1 MDGVSELSRKVFV
14 VGSGMSNV
22 GRLYERPLRDLA
34 SEALFKAVDDA
45 GNVVPEYLVV
55 GNMLS
60 SQVEQENLASL
71 IADYCGLRGIS
82 GFKIEAACGSGGA
95 ALIVGYSLISA
106 GLADVVAVV
115 GIEKLSERT
124 TPEVTRGLAYAADAD
139 FEIPYGIS
147 FSGLNALVMRYYMN
161 KYDVKREE
169 MSAWPV
175 LMHENGYYN
184 PYAHLRMKI
193 THEDVIKSPVIADPI
208 RLLDSC
214 PMSDG
219 AAAVI
224 LASEDVA
231 KKYNDTP
238 ILIAGVGNAL
248 DSTDISSRF
257 ELDSFLASRLSAERA
272 FRAAKLTP
280 KDIDVAELH
289 DAYSINGVITLEDV
303 GFAPKG
309 MGAKLISEG
318 RFRPGDKPTINP
330 SGGLK
335 SRGHPVGATGVYQV
349 CEVVMQLRGEF
360 PGVKVGGEVGL
371 TQNIGGVGSN
381 ITTIILRR

>member
-1 MDGVSELSRKVFV
+1 MFRKVFV

-22 GRLYERPLRDLA
+22 GRFYERPLRDLA
-34 SEALFKAVDDA
+34 GEALFKAIDDA
-45 GNVVPEYLVV
+45 SNVVPEFIVV
-55 GNMLS
+55 SNMLS
-60 SQVEQENLASL
+60 SQAEQENLASL
-71 IADYCGLRGIS
+71 VADYCGLRGTS
-82 GFKIEAACGSGGA
+82 GFKVEAACGSGGA
-95 ALIVGYSLISA
+95 ALVAGYALISS
-106 GLADVVAVV
+106 GLANVVAVV
-115 GIEKLSERT
+115 GVEKLSERT
-124 TPEVTRGLAYAADAD
+124 TPEVARGLAYAADAD

-147 FSGLNALVMRYYMN
+147 FSGLNALIMRYYMN
-161 KYDVKREE
+161 KYNVGRDD
-169 MSAWPV
+169 MSAWPI

-184 PYAHLRMKI
+184 PYAHLKMKI
-193 THEDVIKSPVIADPI
+193 TAEDVVKSPIIADPI

-224 LASEDVA
+224 LASEEVA

-238 ILIAGVGNAL
+238 VLIAGIGNAL

-272 FRAAKLTP
+272 FKMAKLSP
-280 KDIDVAELH
+280 KDVDVAELH

-309 MGAKLISEG
+309 MGAKLVAEG
-318 RFRPGDKPTINP
+318 RFKPGDKPSVNP

-349 CEVVMQLRGEF
+349 CEVVMQLRGDF

>member
-1 MDGVSELSRKVFV
+1 VVAIVFRKVFV

-22 GRLYERPLRDLA
+22 GRFYERPLRDLA
-34 SEALFKAVDDA
+34 GEALFKAIDDA
-45 GNVVPEYLVV
+45 SNVVPEFIVV
-55 GNMLS
+55 SNMLS
-60 SQVEQENLASL
+60 SQAEQENLASL
-71 IADYCGLRGIS
+71 VADYCGLRGTS
-82 GFKIEAACGSGGA
+82 GFKVEAACGSGGA
-95 ALIVGYSLISA
+95 ALVAGYALISS
-106 GLADVVAVV
+106 GLANVVAVV
-115 GIEKLSERT
+115 GVEKLSERT
-124 TPEVTRGLAYAADAD
+124 TPEVARGLAYAADAD

-147 FSGLNALVMRYYMN
+147 FSGLNALIMRYYMN
-161 KYDVKREE
+161 KYNVGRDD
-169 MSAWPV
+169 MSAWPI

-184 PYAHLRMKI
+184 PYAHLKMKI
-193 THEDVIKSPVIADPI
+193 TAEDVVKSPIIADPI

-238 ILIAGVGNAL
+238 VLIAGIGNAL

-272 FRAAKLTP
+272 FKMAKLSP
-280 KDIDVAELH
+280 KDVDVAELH

-309 MGAKLISEG
+309 MGAKLVAEG
-318 RFRPGDKPTINP
+318 RFKPGDKPSVNP

-349 CEVVMQLRGEF
+349 CEVVMQLRGDF

>member
-1 MDGVSELSRKVFV
+1 MFRKVFV

-22 GRLYERPLRDLA
+22 GRFYERPLRDLA
-34 SEALFKAVDDA
+34 GEALFKAIDDA
-45 GNVVPEYLVV
+45 SNVVPEFIVV
-55 GNMLS
+55 SNMLS
-60 SQVEQENLASL
+60 SQAEQENLASL
-71 IADYCGLRGIS
+71 VADYCGLRGTS
-82 GFKIEAACGSGGA
+82 GFKVEAACGSGGA
-95 ALIVGYSLISA
+95 ALVAGYALISS
-106 GLADVVAVV
+106 GLANVVAVV
-115 GIEKLSERT
+115 GVEKLSERT
-124 TPEVTRGLAYAADAD
+124 TPEVARGLAYAADAD

-147 FSGLNALVMRYYMN
+147 FSGLNALIMRYYMN
-161 KYDVKREE
+161 KYNVGRDD
-169 MSAWPV
+169 MSAWPI

-184 PYAHLRMKI
+184 PYAHLKMKI
-193 THEDVIKSPVIADPI
+193 TAEDVVKSPIIADPI

-238 ILIAGVGNAL
+238 VLIAGIGNAL

-272 FRAAKLTP
+272 FKMAKLSP
-280 KDIDVAELH
+280 KDVDVAELH

-309 MGAKLISEG
+309 MGAKLVAEG
-318 RFRPGDKPTINP
+318 RFKPGDKPSVNP

-349 CEVVMQLRGEF
+349 CEVVMQLRGDF

>member
-1 MDGVSELSRKVFV
+1 MFRKVFV

-22 GRLYERPLRDLA
+22 GRFYERPLRDLA
-34 SEALFKAVDDA
+34 GEALFKAVDDA
-45 GNVVPEYLVV
+45 RNVMPEFIVV
-55 GNMLS
+55 SNMLS
-60 SQVEQENLASL
+60 SQAEQENLASL
-71 IADYCGLRGIS
+71 IADYCGLRSTS
-82 GFKIEAACGSGGA
+82 GFKVEAACGSGGA
-95 ALIVGYSLISA
+95 ALVAGYALISS

-115 GIEKLSERT
+115 GVEKLSERT
-124 TPEVTRGLAYAADAD
+124 TPEVARGLAYAADAD

-147 FSGLNALVMRYYMN
+147 FSGLNALIMRYYMS
-161 KYDVKREE
+161 KYNVRRDD
-169 MSAWPV
+169 MSSWPV

-184 PYAHLRMKI
+184 PYAHLKMKI
-193 THEDVIKSPVIADPI
+193 TAEDVVKSPIIADPI

-238 ILIAGVGNAL
+238 VMIAGVGNAL

-272 FRAAKLTP
+272 FKTAKLSP
-280 KDIDVAELH
+280 KDVDVVELH

-309 MGAKLISEG
+309 MGAKLIAEG
-318 RFRPGDKPTINP
+318 RFRPGDKPSINP

-349 CEVVMQLRGEF
+349 CEVVMQLRGDF

-381 ITTIILRR
+381 ITTLILRR

>member
-1 MDGVSELSRKVFV
+1 MVAIVFRKVFV

-22 GRLYERPLRDLA
+22 GRFYERPLRDLA
-34 SEALFKAVDDA
+34 GEALFKAIDDA
-45 GNVVPEYLVV
+45 SNVVPEFIVV
-55 GNMLS
+55 SNMLS
-60 SQVEQENLASL
+60 SQAEQENLASL
-71 IADYCGLRGIS
+71 VADYCGLRGTS
-82 GFKIEAACGSGGA
+82 GFKVEAACGSGGA
-95 ALIVGYSLISA
+95 ALVAGYALISS
-106 GLADVVAVV
+106 GLANVVAVV
-115 GIEKLSERT
+115 GVEKLSERT
-124 TPEVTRGLAYAADAD
+124 TPEVARGLAYAADAD

-147 FSGLNALVMRYYMN
+147 FSGLNALIMRYYMN
-161 KYDVKREE
+161 KYNVGRDD
-169 MSAWPV
+169 MSAWPI

-184 PYAHLRMKI
+184 PYAHLKMKI
-193 THEDVIKSPVIADPI
+193 TAEDVVKSPIIADPI

-238 ILIAGVGNAL
+238 VLIAGIGNAL

-272 FRAAKLTP
+272 FKMAKLSP
-280 KDIDVAELH
+280 KDVDVAELH

-309 MGAKLISEG
+309 MGAKLVAEG
-318 RFRPGDKPTINP
+318 RFKPGDKPSVNP

-349 CEVVMQLRGEF
+349 CEVVMQLRGDF

>member
-1 MDGVSELSRKVFV
+1 MFRKVFV

-22 GRLYERPLRDLA
+22 GRFYERPLRDLA
-34 SEALFKAVDDA
+34 GEALFKAIDDA
-45 GNVVPEYLVV
+45 SNVVPEFIVV
-55 GNMLS
+55 SNMLS
-60 SQVEQENLASL
+60 SQAEQENLASL
-71 IADYCGLRGIS
+71 VADYCGLRGTS
-82 GFKIEAACGSGGA
+82 GFKVEAACGSGGA
-95 ALIVGYSLISA
+95 ALVAGYALISS

-115 GIEKLSERT
+115 GVEKLSERT
-124 TPEVTRGLAYAADAD
+124 TPEVARGLAYAADAD

-147 FSGLNALVMRYYMN
+147 FSGLNALIMRYYMN
-161 KYDVKREE
+161 KYNVGRDD
-169 MSAWPV
+169 MSAWPI

-184 PYAHLRMKI
+184 PYAHLKMKI
-193 THEDVIKSPVIADPI
+193 TAEDVVKSPIIADPI

-238 ILIAGVGNAL
+238 VLIAGIGNAL

-272 FRAAKLTP
+272 FKMAKLSP
-280 KDIDVAELH
+280 KDVDVAELH

-309 MGAKLISEG
+309 MGAKLVAEG
-318 RFRPGDKPTINP
+318 RFRPGDKPSINP

-349 CEVVMQLRGEF
+349 CEVVMQLRGDF

>member
-1 MDGVSELSRKVFV
+1 VFRKVFV

-22 GRLYERPLRDLA
+22 GRFYERPLRDLA
-34 SEALFKAVDDA
+34 GEALFKAIDDA
-45 GNVVPEYLVV
+45 SNVVPEFIVV
-55 GNMLS
+55 SNMLS
-60 SQVEQENLASL
+60 SQAEQENLASL
-71 IADYCGLRGIS
+71 VADYCGLRGTS
-82 GFKIEAACGSGGA
+82 GFKVEAACGSGGA
-95 ALIVGYSLISA
+95 ALVAGYALISS
-106 GLADVVAVV
+106 GLANVVAVV
-115 GIEKLSERT
+115 GVEKLSERT
-124 TPEVTRGLAYAADAD
+124 TPEVARGLAYAADAD

-147 FSGLNALVMRYYMN
+147 FSGLNALIMRYYMN
-161 KYDVKREE
+161 KYNVGRDD
-169 MSAWPV
+169 MSAWPI

-184 PYAHLRMKI
+184 PYAHLKMKI
-193 THEDVIKSPVIADPI
+193 TAEDVVKSPIIADPI

-238 ILIAGVGNAL
+238 VLIAGIGNAL

-272 FRAAKLTP
+272 FKMAKLSP
-280 KDIDVAELH
+280 KDVDVAELH

-309 MGAKLISEG
+309 MGAKLVAEG
-318 RFRPGDKPTINP
+318 RFKPGDKPSVNP

-349 CEVVMQLRGEF
+349 CEVVMQLRGDF

>member
-1 MDGVSELSRKVFV
+1 MTTVFRKVFV

-22 GRLYERPLRDLA
+22 GRFYERPLRDLA
-34 SEALFKAVDDA
+34 GEALFKAIDDA
-45 GNVVPEYLVV
+45 RNVMPEFIVV
-55 GNMLS
+55 SNMLS
-60 SQVEQENLASL
+60 SQAEQENLASL
-71 IADYCGLRGIS
+71 IADYCGLRGTS
-82 GFKIEAACGSGGA
+82 GFKVEAACGSGGA
-95 ALIVGYSLISA
+95 ALVAGYSLISS

-115 GIEKLSERT
+115 GVEKLSERT
-124 TPEVTRGLAYAADAD
+124 TPEVARGLAYAADAD

-147 FSGLNALVMRYYMN
+147 FSGLNALIMRYYMS
-161 KYDVKREE
+161 KYNVGRDH
-169 MSAWPV
+169 MSSWPI

-184 PYAHLRMKI
+184 PYAHLKMKI
-193 THEDVIKSPVIADPI
+193 TAEDVVKSPIIADPI

-224 LASEDVA
+224 LASEDLA

-238 ILIAGVGNAL
+238 VLIAGVGNAL

-272 FRAAKLTP
+272 FKMAKLSP
-280 KDIDVAELH
+280 KDVDVVELH

-309 MGAKLISEG
+309 MGAKLVSEG
-318 RFRPGDKPTINP
+318 RFRPGDKPSINP

-335 SRGHPVGATGVYQV
+335 SRGHPVGATGIYQV
-349 CEVVMQLRGEF
+349 CEVVMQLRGDF
-360 PGVKVGGEVGL
+360 PGVKVSGEVGL

-381 ITTIILRR
+381 ITTLILRR

>member
-1 MDGVSELSRKVFV
+1 MVILFRHVFV
-14 VGSGMSNV
+14 VGLGMSNV
-22 GRLYERPLRDLA
+22 GRFYERSLRDLA
-34 SEALFKAVDDA
+34 GEALFKAIDDA
-45 GNVVPEYLVV
+45 GNAVPSFILVS
-55 GNMLS
+55 NMLS

-82 GFKIEAACGSGGA
+82 GFKVEAACGSGGA
-95 ALIVGYSLISA
+95 ALIAGYSLVSS

-115 GIEKLSERT
+115 GVEKLSERS
-124 TPEVTRGLAYAADAD
+124 TPEVARGLAYAADAD

-161 KYDVKREE
+161 KYDVRREE
-169 MSAWPV
+169 MSAWPI
-175 LMHENGYYN
+175 LMHENGYHN
-184 PYAHLRMKI
+184 PHAHLKMRI
-193 THEDVIKSPVIADPI
+193 THDDVVKSPIIADPI

-219 AAAVI
+219 AAALI
-224 LASEDVA
+224 LASDEVA
-231 KKYNDTP
+231 REYSDTP
-238 ILIAGVGNAL
+238 VLIAGIGNAL

-257 ELDSFLASRLSAERA
+257 ELDSFLASRLSSERA
-272 FRAAKLTP
+272 FKMAGLSP
-280 KDIDVAELH
+280 KDVDVAELH

-309 MGAKLISEG
+309 KGAKLVVEG
-318 RFRPGDKPTINP
+318 KFRPGDKPSINT

-349 CEVVMQLRGEF
+349 CEVSMQLRGDF
-360 PGVKVGGEVGL
+360 PGIKVSGEVGL